1 MCPYCGS
8 DCPRLGTTCR
18 VRGFS
23 VRDESYV
30 MDAAGLSDWAH
41 RLLTDLIDRDEIVRQ
56 LIDADL
62 WDQAEDPKVIQG
74 VVIESWTD
82 RDRPVKGEIE
92 S

>member
-1 MCPYCGS
+1 
-8 DCPRLGTTCR
+8 
-18 VRGFS
+18 
-23 VRDESYV
+23 